1 MAYLARIQSRMRAV
15 SLGRGRWRAPSQIG
29 LIMLLAG
36 LGGWLLFAHP
46 QPRFVLGEAG
56 AAKWG
61 SGVAQAGQVTVQTHP
76 QRAAPWAYPD
86 EMGSAQVSGST
97 LFEAERLWS
106 AQDDWEP
113 AVAADPNAPFIY
125 QLATRYDGPR
135 PCPWCKLP
143 ALSFRRSSDAGA
155 TWEADH
161 FMVET
166 RRPQNDPQ
174 IEVATNGKVYV
185 AWLNSYRPGVTFMK
199 STDGG
204 DSWSDLITFSG
215 GGFGRP
221 RWSDRPVL
229 AISPDGQAVY
239 VAFNASDSYVAASH
253 DAGAHFDPP
262 VRTNQDQRYWFHSAG
277 AVAPD
282 GTVYFAAVDY
292 SQDYTGDSH
301 INVLRSGDGGLSW
314 DVTRLATSAEMPD
327 CPWAEGCYFG
337 FLGPVMGLAVD
348 SAGRV
353 VVAYNAGAVPGQPQ
367 TIYTQTS
374 PDGLSWSAPQA
385 VSDVQLEHNSF
396 PAVAAGPTP
405 GDFRL
410 VWQGSW
416 DGQTDAWN
424 TWYRRSLDGGVSW
437 GETIRL
443 SDQPEGA
450 PYKHEAGYFFPYGDY
465 LELAV
470 DSAGRDHVIWGAGQ
484 SYTGP
489 GGVWYT
495 RSLP

>member
-1 MAYLARIQSRMRAV
+1 MQSVARVRPGISPR
-15 SLGRGRWRAPSQIG
+15 SLWRWG
-29 LIMLLAG
+29 LVGALVV
-36 LGGWLLFAHP
+36 LGGVLLFAHP
-46 QPRFVLGEAG
+46 QPRPGAGEAG
-56 AAKWG
+56 GGKWG
-61 SGVAQAGQVTVQTHP
+61 SGVAQTNQVMVATRP
-76 QRAAPWAYPD
+76 QPSRTTP
-86 EMGSAQVSGST
+86 

-113 AVAADPNAPFIY
+113 AVGTDPNAPFVY
-125 QLATRYDGPR
+125 QIATRYDGPR
-135 PCPWCKLP
+135 PCPACQLP
-143 ALSFRRSSDAGA
+143 ALSFRRSSDGGA

-166 RRPQNDPQ
+166 RRSQNDPQ
-174 IEVATNGKVYV
+174 IEVATDGVLYV

-204 DSWSDLITFSG
+204 QSWSDLITFSG
-215 GGFGRP
+215 WGSRP

-229 AISPDGQAVY
+229 AIAPDGQAVY
-239 VAFNASDSYVAASH
+239 VAFNASHSYVAASH
-253 DAGAHFDPP
+253 DGGAHFDPP
-262 VRTNQDQRYWFHSAG
+262 VRTNWDLRYWFHSAG
-277 AVAPD
+277 AVALD

-301 INVLRSGDGGLSW
+301 INVLRSTDGGENW
-314 DVTRLATSAEMPD
+314 TTTRLATSAEMPD

-353 VVAYNAGAVPGQPQ
+353 VVAYNAGAAPGEPQ
-367 TIYTQTS
+367 TIYTQS
-374 PDGLSWSAPQA
+374 SADGVTWSAPQA
-385 VSDVQLEHNSF
+385 VSGPELEHNSF

-424 TWYRRSLDGGVSW
+424 TWYRRSLDGGLTW

-443 SDQPEGA
+443 SDQSDGA
-450 PYKHEAGYFFPYGDY
+450 PYKSEAGYFFPYGDY
-465 LELAV
+465 LELSV
-470 DSAGRDHVIWGAGQ
+470 DGAGRDHVIWGAGQ
-484 SYTGP
+484 SYIGP
-489 GGVWYT
+489 GGIWYT